1 MELILS
7 RRAFLGA
14 AISLCAAPSL
24 ARRRRGWPGGMVS
37 FTYDDGLD
45 SQLDIAAPQLEAA
58 GLQGTFYL
66 TWDNIRGRLSDWRA
80 LAARGHELANH
91 TVTHDCDLA
100 GDRTGAFRRREID
113 PMERWL
119 RSIDSDSRGQDY
131 AYPCDVTD
139 LGPGSANAQA
149 ERYSAM
155 LRRAGIDSARTS
167 EGPPNP
173 DWWVRRQPYRLQA
186 LALGFDTR
194 DAKDAIDYL
203 SRAARDRRWAILVT
217 HAIGEGRRRDG
228 VISADEHREIVAA
241 VGRLGLTGG
250 TVRRAIALA

>member
-1 MELILS
+1 MEAIVS
-7 RRAFLGA
+7 RRSFLGA
-14 AISLCAAPSL
+14 VACLSAAPL
-24 ARRRRGWPGGMVS
+24 FAQRRSAWPGGFVS

-45 SQLDIAAPQLEAA
+45 SQFDAAAPQLEAA
-58 GLQGTFYL
+58 GLRGTFYL
-66 TWDNIRGRLSDWRA
+66 TWDNIRRRLADWRA
-80 LAARGHELANH
+80 LATRGHELANH
-91 TVTHDCDLA
+91 TVTHDCDLV
-100 GDRTGAFRRREID
+100 GDRSSAFRRREVD

-119 RSIDSDSRGQDY
+119 RSVDGHSHGQDY

-139 LGPGSANAQA
+139 LGPGTANAQA
-149 ERYSAM
+149 ARYSAM

-203 SRAARDRRWAILVT
+203 SRAARDRKWAILVI
-217 HAIGEGRRRDG
+217 HAISDGSRSDG
-228 VISADEHREIVAA
+228 VISPDEHREIVAA
-241 VGRLGLTGG
+241 VGKLGLASG
-250 TVRRAIALA
+250 TVNRAIALT